1 MNEDE
6 CMMFKHAEEYGD
18 GVDWAEKGQGFFY
31 RLQNDKEE
39 SDSDSKSAGCFDS
52 LLLNMFKCVRC

>member
-1 MNEDE
+1 
-6 CMMFKHAEEYGD
+6 MMFKHAEEYGD

-31 RLQNDKEE
+31 RLQNEKEE
-39 SDSDSKSAGCFDS
+39 SDSKSAGCFDS